1 MAEALSSIESDEDDE
16 EEDISIENDDDD
28 ASKRERERNDVHDD
42 DDDESDRETVDL
54 SICMPFRMGHFSATT
69 ACVHAVAHKLG
80 MKL

>member
-1 MAEALSSIESDEDDE
+1 MAEALSSVESDEDDE

-28 ASKRERERNDVHDD
+28 ASKREQNDVHDD

>member
-1 MAEALSSIESDEDDE
+1 MAEALSSVESDEDDE

-28 ASKRERERNDVHDD
+28 ASKREQNDVHDD

-69 ACVHAVAHKLG
+69 ACVHAVAHKWG